1 MIFPPCQP
9 SLPGHCTVCKTC
21 NCKTNIF
28 FHCPSEP
35 HGPSG
40 RPALQAKPFYFSTP
54 TASIQQSEVFHFHQR
69 DCRER
74 LREQSVLSSS
84 GKVTEPPATHSLLMP
99 TRGHSLLP
107 ESAGCI
113 PPQNTGLLHSHLSY
127 RSNECVHLLLPKPSP
142 MWDQGDL
149 SFLDYKMGTFYTTL
163 FSSPPQSYL
172 LMALP
177 SPESMILWIHLEG
190 ISRPIPRVTQL
201 RLRSAVGSL
210 QRWQW

>member
-74 LREQSVLSSS
+74 SREQSVLSSS

-107 ESAGCI
+107 ESAGRI
-113 PPQNTGLLHSHLSY
+113 PHRTLACFIPTSATDQMNVCTYFFQNQVQCGIKGTSASLTIKW
-127 RSNECVHLLLPKPSP
+127 VHFTPLYLA
-142 MWDQGDL
+142 
-149 SFLDYKMGTFYTTL
+149 
-163 FSSPPQSYL
+163 PP
-172 LMALP
+172 P
-177 SPESMILWIHLEG
+177 
-190 ISRPIPRVTQL
+190 PRVT
-201 RLRSAVGSL
+201 S
-210 QRWQW
+210 

>member
-74 LREQSVLSSS
+74 SREQSVLSSS

-107 ESAGCI
+107 ESAGRI
-113 PPQNTGLLHSHLSY
+113 PHRTLACFIPTSATDQMNVCTYFFQNQVQCGIKGTSASLTIKW
-127 RSNECVHLLLPKPSP
+127 VHFTPLYLAP
-142 MWDQGDL
+142 
-149 SFLDYKMGTFYTTL
+149 
-163 FSSPPQSYL
+163 PPQSYL
-172 LMALP
+172 LMALS

>member
-9 SLPGHCTVCKTC
+9 SLPGHCTICKTC

-74 LREQSVLSSS
+74 PREQPVLSSS
-84 GKVTEPPATHSLLMP
+84 GQTTEPPATHSLSVP
-99 TRGHSLLP
+99 TTGHGQVHTRP
-107 ESAGCI
+107 QTQADFI
-113 PPQNTGLLHSHLSY
+113 PTSVTDQMNTCTHFFQNLAQPG
-127 RSNECVHLLLPKPSP
+127 
-142 MWDQGDL
+142 
-149 SFLDYKMGTFYTTL
+149 
-163 FSSPPQSYL
+163 
-172 LMALP
+172 
-177 SPESMILWIHLEG
+177 IEG
-190 ISRPIPRVTQL
+190 ILACLTVKWVHFIPCYLAQ
-201 RLRSAVGSL
+201 
-210 QRWQW
+210 